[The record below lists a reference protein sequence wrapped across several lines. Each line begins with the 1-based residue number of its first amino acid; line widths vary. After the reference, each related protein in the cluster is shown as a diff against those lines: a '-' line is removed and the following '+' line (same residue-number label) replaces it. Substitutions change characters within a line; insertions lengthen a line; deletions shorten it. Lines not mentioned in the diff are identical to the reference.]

1 MISYKKSSEEYDF
14 EEFFNRFSSDNHTD
28 LMTEFEDK

>member
-1 MISYKKSSEEYDF
+1 MLNRKKPSDEYDF
-14 EEFFNRFSSDNHTD
+14 EEFFNRFSFDNHTD